1 MENVE
6 TKNEKRN
13 TYKQKKVDNY
23 INNQQKMFLKNG
35 LAKKIKCKWK

>member
-23 INNQQKMFLKNG
+23 INNQQKMF
-35 LAKKIKCKWK
+35 